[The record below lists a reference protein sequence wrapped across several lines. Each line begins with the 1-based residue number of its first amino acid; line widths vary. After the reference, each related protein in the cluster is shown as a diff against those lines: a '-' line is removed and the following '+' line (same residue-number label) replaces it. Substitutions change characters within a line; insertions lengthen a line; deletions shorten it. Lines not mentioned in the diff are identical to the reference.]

1 MKPNY
6 AVYVRVSTDH
16 EEQVSSIENQIDIC
30 RNWLERNGYE
40 WNENNIYKD
49 EGISGSTFLNRPAI
63 QLILEKA
70 RAKEINM
77 VIFKSISRLARDL
90 KDSLEI
96 REVLIAHNVR
106 IISIEE
112 GYDSH
117 KAGKNDMAF
126 ELFSLFSAQYSR
138 TLSAGITA
146 ALAAKVR
153 RGEHIGKTPFGYDK
167 IDKKLVINEEEAKV
181 IKQIFDWYNN
191 EGWGFKRITNELNA
205 RGVRPKLSSIWQVT
219 SIQRIIKNP
228 IYCGDFILNQYST
241 VKVDGRRKQIRNPR
255 EKWIIFRDHH
265 PPIISREEWE
275 KANNKE
281 VRRAKRKSSPRNEL
295 RGIAKCSECGS
306 NMVVMPTWKR
316 LADGNMKYWL
326 YMKCSLRR
334 RAGAAGC
341 VNHDPSITYP
351 ALREMIIKLLIE
363 KGEKVK
369 FDFSSNLEGRK
380 KKELEE
386 AQKRL
391 GQMEQ
396 RKKNLL
402 DLYLDQ
408 LIGKKE
414 FEEKRKEIEEEIKKL
429 ETRILALQQQEYTDT
444 KIRSIHKAFSE
455 LKDQEQDLHRAF
467 KTLIDEIIV
476 YPFGGLKIHYSFEKP

>member
-1 MKPNY
+1 MSTY

-30 RNWLERNGYE
+30 RNWLERNGFE

-49 EGISGSTFLNRPAI
+49 EGISGSTFLDRPAI

-70 RAKEINM
+70 RKKEINM

-167 IDKKLVINEEEAKV
+167 IDKKLVINEEEAET
-181 IKQIFDWYNN
+181 IRMIFDWYNN

-205 RGVRPKLSSIWQVT
+205 RGIRPKMGPIWQVT
-219 SIQRIIKNP
+219 SVQRIIRNP
-228 IYCGDFILNQYST
+228 IYCGDFILNQYT
-241 VKVDGRRKQIRNPR
+241 YVKVDGRRKQIRNPK
-255 EKWIIFRDHH
+255 EKWILFRDHH
-265 PPIISREEWE
+265 PAIITREEWE
-275 KANNKE
+275 KANSKE
-281 VRRAKRKSSPRNEL
+281 FKKTKRKAAPHNEL

-306 NMVVMPTWKR
+306 NMVVMPTWKK
-316 LADGNMKYWL
+316 LANGDMKYWF

-351 ALREMIIKLLIE
+351 ALREMILKQLIE
-363 KGEKVK
+363 KGEKIN
-369 FDFSSNLEGRK
+369 FNFASNLESQK

-386 AQKRL
+386 SQKRL
-391 GQMEQ
+391 EQMDN

-429 ETRILALQQQEYTDT
+429 ETKILELKQQEYTDT
-444 KIRSIHKAFSE
+444 KIRSIQEAFE
-455 LKDQEQDLHRAF
+455 NLNNRDQDLYKVF
-467 KTLIDEIIV
+467 KTLIDKIIV
-476 YPFGGLKIHYSFEKP
+476 HPEGKIVIYYSFERP

>member
-1 MKPNY
+1 MNNAY

-30 RNWLERNGYE
+30 RNWLERNGFE

-49 EGISGSTFLNRPAI
+49 EGISGSTFLDRPAI

-70 RAKEINM
+70 RKKEIDM
-77 VIFKSISRLARDL
+77 IIFKSISRLARDL

-126 ELFSLFSAQYSR
+126 EFFSLFSAQYSR

-153 RGEHIGKTPFGYDK
+153 RGEHIGKTPYGYDK
-167 IDKKLVINEEEAKV
+167 VNKKLVINEEESQV
-181 IKQIFDWYNN
+181 IKQIFDWYIN

-205 RGVRPKLSSIWQVT
+205 RGIRPQMSAVWQVT
-219 SIQRIIKNP
+219 SVQRIIRNP
-228 IYCGDFILNQYST
+228 IYCGDFILNQYT
-241 VKVDGRRKQIRNPR
+241 YVKVDGRRKQIRNPR
-255 EKWIIFRDHH
+255 EKWILFRDHH
-265 PPIISREEWE
+265 PAIITREEWE
-275 KANNKE
+275 KANSKE
-281 VRRAKRKSSPRNEL
+281 FKKTKRKAAPHNEL

-316 LADGNMKYWL
+316 LADGNMKYWF

-351 ALREMIIKLLIE
+351 ALREMIIKQLIE
-363 KGEKVK
+363 KGEKIN
-369 FDFSSNLEGRK
+369 FNFSTNLEGRK

-391 GQMEQ
+391 EQMEQ

-402 DLYLDQ
+402 DLYLDR

-414 FEEKRKEIEEEIKKL
+414 FEEKRKEIEDEAKKL
-429 ETRILALQQQEYTDT
+429 EAKILELQQKKYTDT

-455 LKDQEQDLHRAF
+455 LKDREQDLHRVF

-476 YPFGGLKIHYSFEKP
+476 HPFGGLEIKYSFD